1 MLQPGHRHSL
11 GSPPLERSLHSLKF
25 QIGFAV
31 AALALLF
38 ASSTLYS
45 LHVIDQQ
52 HADDALVRL
61 AGRLLFNQQHL
72 TVQAM
77 QYRDNAPRDY
87 QSYNRDLRLYFQDL
101 KRTRVELSQI
111 IDAFADNR
119 FDGVLTGIDMAMQ
132 PRLPARSH
140 GIARDLG
147 AAWQRFSEQLDE
159 RIGPDPEEPRLEW
172 AAEWITEQHAL
183 LEQTSRELVA
193 TLEDDVTARTARA
206 NLVNRLVLVM
216 AILVSLGI
224 AVWFYRRVLAPLASS
239 VEGFKK
245 VANGDF
251 SYRVPIAHDNEI
263 GWLVQAFNGLS
274 QRLDTLKKL
283 LTRLEQGGD
292 LESTLKTLSETLP
305 TLIPVDWIGVLIV
318 GVNGRIHLE
327 RAFSDGKPDPV
338 GHHDFEPDRTLLKE
352 CLDSHQPL
360 HVADVVEMS
369 HLSDSYVFLRRLAEL
384 GRRDA
389 IFLPVGSANSIQ
401 GVVVFASRFP
411 NMYRTE
417 HLELLGNLGVL
428 VGASL
433 GRTIQLV
440 ENTRLA
446 TIGQFASGIVHEIR
460 NPLATIS
467 LAIEHLRE
475 LEQLPAGARKRADLA
490 GTEVARLERLLA
502 DILLYA
508 KPLTLKRASLDL
520 AELVRDTVAAECPEQ
535 ADFAV
540 RSADCP
546 PILADADRLRQVLI
560 NLLRNA
566 VQASPAGSAVRIECN
581 TLGRDWVEL
590 QVSNRGAPIPQ
601 HDLERIFEPFFT
613 SKSRGTGLGLPIVR
627 RIVHAHGGQ
636 ISLQSDLENG
646 TRAILRLPTAPVP
659 AGKDSAAAGN
669 QDG

>member
-1 MLQPGHRHSL
+1 M
-11 GSPPLERSLHSLKF
+11 ERPLHSLKF
-25 QIGFAV
+25 QIGFAI

-52 HADDALVRL
+52 HGDDALIRL

-77 QYRDNAPRDY
+77 QYRENAPRDY
-87 QSYNRDLRLYFQDL
+87 QSYYRDLRLYFQDL

-111 IDAFADNR
+111 IGAFADNR
-119 FDGVLTGIDMAMQ
+119 FEGVLTGVDMAMQ
-132 PRLPARSH
+132 PSLPARSH

-147 AAWQRFSEQLDE
+147 AAWRRFSDQLDE

-172 AAEWITEQHAL
+172 AAEWITEQHTL
-183 LEQTSRELVA
+183 LEQTSRKLVA
-193 TLEDDVTARTARA
+193 TLEDDVSARTAQA
-206 NLVNRLVLVM
+206 NLVNRLVLVT

-224 AVWFYRRVLAPLASS
+224 AIWFYRRVLAPLATS

-251 SYRVPIAHDNEI
+251 SYKVPIVHDNEI
-263 GWLVQAFNGLS
+263 GWLVAAFNGLS

-318 GVNGRIHLE
+318 GVDGRIHLE
-327 RAFSDGKPDPV
+327 RAFSDGKPDPI

-352 CLDSHQPL
+352 CLDSHSPL

-369 HLSDSYVFLRRLAEL
+369 QLSERYVFLRRLAEL

-389 IFLPVGSANSIQ
+389 IFLPIGSANSIQ

-411 NMYRTE
+411 NMYRSE

-467 LAIEHLRE
+467 LGLEHLRA
-475 LEQLPAGARKRADLA
+475 LDQLPAGARKRADLA
-490 GTEVARLERLLA
+490 STEVARLERLLA

-508 KPLTLKRASLDL
+508 KPMTLRRVPLDL
-520 AELVRDTVAAECPEQ
+520 AELVRETIAAESPQ
-535 ADFAV
+535 QTDLVLSLAN
-540 RSADCP
+540 CP
-546 PILADADRLRQVLI
+546 PVAADADRLRQVLI

-566 VQASPAGSAVRIECN
+566 VQASPPGSAVKIDCN
-581 TLGRDWVEL
+581 TLGNDWVEL
-590 QVSNRGAPIPQ
+590 QMSNHGEPIPQ
-601 HDLERIFEPFFT
+601 NDLDRIFEPFFT
-613 SKSRGTGLGLPIVR
+613 SKSSGTGLGLAIVR
-627 RIVHAHGGQ
+627 RIVHAHGGE
-636 ISLQSDLENG
+636 IELQSDHDKG
-646 TRAILRLPTAPVP
+646 TRAILRLPTAT
-659 AGKDSAAAGN
+659 SADNTGVEI
-669 QDG
+669 QDA

>member
-1 MLQPGHRHSL
+1 M
-11 GSPPLERSLHSLKF
+11 ERTLHSLKF

-31 AALALLF
+31 VALALLF

-111 IDAFADNR
+111 IDAFADNH
-119 FDGVLTGIDMAMQ
+119 FDSVLTGVDMAMQ

-183 LEQTSRELVA
+183 LEQTSRKLVA

-216 AILVSLGI
+216 TILVSLGI
-224 AVWFYRRVLAPLASS
+224 AIWFYRRVLAPLASS

-251 SYRVPIAHDNEI
+251 SYKVPIAHDNEI
-263 GWLVQAFNGLS
+263 GWLVKAFNGLS

-305 TLIPVDWIGVLIV
+305 TLIPVDWIGVLIF

-352 CLDSHQPL
+352 
-360 HVADVVEMS
+360 
-369 HLSDSYVFLRRLAEL
+369 
-384 GRRDA
+384 
-389 IFLPVGSANSIQ
+389 
-401 GVVVFASRFP
+401 
-411 NMYRTE
+411 
-417 HLELLGNLGVL
+417 
-428 VGASL
+428 
-433 GRTIQLV
+433 
-440 ENTRLA
+440 
-446 TIGQFASGIVHEIR
+446 
-460 NPLATIS
+460 
-467 LAIEHLRE
+467 
-475 LEQLPAGARKRADLA
+475 
-490 GTEVARLERLLA
+490 
-502 DILLYA
+502 
-508 KPLTLKRASLDL
+508 
-520 AELVRDTVAAECPEQ
+520 
-535 ADFAV
+535 
-540 RSADCP
+540 
-546 PILADADRLRQVLI
+546 
-560 NLLRNA
+560 
-566 VQASPAGSAVRIECN
+566 
-581 TLGRDWVEL
+581 
-590 QVSNRGAPIPQ
+590 
-601 HDLERIFEPFFT
+601 
-613 SKSRGTGLGLPIVR
+613 
-627 RIVHAHGGQ
+627 
-636 ISLQSDLENG
+636 
-646 TRAILRLPTAPVP
+646 
-659 AGKDSAAAGN
+659 
-669 QDG
+669 